1 MRDGCFWQISKVF
14 VFSCFYGLLDFLKNV
29 CGDDKTAPKWNTFKL
44 AYILLSDICDWKN
57 IYLS

>member
-1 MRDGCFWQISKVF
+1 MDVF
-14 VFSCFYGLLDFLKNV
+14 DRFLKYLSFLVFMTGGLLDFLKNV

-44 AYILLSDICDWKN
+44 AYILLSDISDWKN